1 MTRVTWR
8 GGYPGAVSGP
18 LIASSEGAAPASGR
32 TAGAQRVLDVA
43 LELFSEHGFAGTSLQ
58 DIADRLG
65 VTKAAVY
72 YHFRSK
78 DDLLLALVGPAIDEL
93 MAMATESDSALRPQ
107 RGRGVGVARYVDYLL
122 RHRRV
127 AAYLTRDAT
136 AMSHTALVEKGT
148 QLRGQVEAMLLGPD
162 VDDLGTVWGAATL
175 QALAGALLAA
185 PPDVSEEWLRG
196 ELTELGAHMLAGYR
210 RALRRRGT

>member
-1 MTRVTWR
+1 MTPVTPFRVYSVPVTS
-8 GGYPGAVSGP
+8 VGP
-18 LIASSEGAAPASGR
+18 ATTGVR
-32 TAGAQRVLDVA
+32 TAGAQRVLDAA

-72 YHFRSK
+72 YHFHSK
-78 DDLLLALVGPAIDEL
+78 DDLLLALVLPAIDEL
-93 MAMATESDSALRPQ
+93 MAMVGAADSELRPQ
-107 RGRGVGVARYVDYLL
+107 RGRGVAVSRYVDYLL

-136 AMSHTALVEKGT
+136 AMGHPALVEKGA
-148 QLRGQVEAMLLGPD
+148 QIRGQVESMLLGSD
-162 VDDLGTVWGAATL
+162 VDDRGTVWAAATL

-185 PPDVSEEWLRG
+185 PPGTSEEWLRE

-210 RALRRRGT
+210 KAARRREG

>member
-1 MTRVTWR
+1 MSR
-8 GGYPGAVSGP
+8 P
-18 LIASSEGAAPASGR
+18 LLAPAEGSAPLPGR

-93 MAMATESDSALRPQ
+93 MAMAAETDSDLRPQ

-136 AMSHTALVEKGT
+136 AMSHPVLVEKGA
-148 QLRGQVEAMLLGPD
+148 QLRGQVEAMLLGGD

-185 PPDVSEEWLRG
+185 PPEVPEEWLRE

-210 RALRRRGT
+210 KAVRRREA